1 MRDGKE
7 HTAENSSPD
16 SSRSNLDGPGGC
28 RQECCSADHPDL
40 CMMVGPCFMCTLC
53 MRTTGDSSWAVVHMW
68 FTWYILHWMPC
79 STRQVLPRSTASVCC
94 PDEAPQSR
102 VIELSHDV
110 CKSLTHRLA
119 QSCCMTS
126 PSHPHGIK
134 VLIRNKGASLD
145 AGTEL
150 TQSKVCRSVTPF
162 FMGRS
167 VGSGLVMMVQPD
179 GEPGRRDWAQSA
191 VCLTGREVCS

>member
-1 MRDGKE
+1 MLHVHAMHAHHWRLIMGCSTYVVHVVHFALDALQ
-7 HTAENSSPD
+7 HTA
-16 SSRSNLDGPGGC
+16 GP
-28 RQECCSADHPDL
+28 
-40 CMMVGPCFMCTLC
+40 
-53 MRTTGDSSWAVVHMW
+53 
-68 FTWYILHWMPC
+68 
-79 STRQVLPRSTASVCC
+79 PRSTASVCC